1 MKAYLAA
8 AALCALMIMPAV
20 TFAGPDEFQ
29 RQTQQ
34 RLQESN
40 KKLEQAEKA
49 KGAERDKLMQE
60 HMKMMDETMGK
71 MQTMKPRPGMSMKEH
86 EEWMDEHWKLMQQM
100 MDQMMKEHHLL
111 MKGRGK

>member
-1 MKAYLAA
+1 MKTHLAV
-8 AALCALMIMPAV
+8 AALCTLLIMPAV

-29 RQTQQ
+29 RQATQ
-34 RLQESN
+34 RLQESK

-49 KGAERDKLMQE
+49 KGAERNKLMQE

-71 MQTMKPRPGMSMKEH
+71 MQAMKPRPGMTMKEH
-86 EEWMDEHWKLMQQM
+86 EEWIDEHWKLMQQM

-111 MKGRGK
+111 MEGMGK